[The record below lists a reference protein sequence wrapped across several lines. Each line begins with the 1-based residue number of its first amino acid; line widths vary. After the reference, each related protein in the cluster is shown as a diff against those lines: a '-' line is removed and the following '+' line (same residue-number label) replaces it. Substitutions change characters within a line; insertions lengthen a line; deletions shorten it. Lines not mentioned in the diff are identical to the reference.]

1 MFEICNFI
9 GTCFETYSNWLHIF
23 ICITLYFLALDML
36 EGIGNT
42 WIFPFRNFGEFE
54 EQFFFEFE
62 AKNKENNFLIA
73 LNANMLKIEQYWI
86 KFMYKKK

>member
-1 MFEICNFI
+1 
-9 GTCFETYSNWLHIF
+9 
-23 ICITLYFLALDML
+23 ML

-73 LNANMLKIEQYWI
+73 LNANMLKIEQY
-86 KFMYKKK
+86 